1 MLNVSKLHKTIVL
14 AIFSLGSIIS
24 YSQDYNLE
32 VSSFSLEENS
42 LTAKNE
48 PVRDTN
54 NQKCALVI
62 ITGFGNE
69 NLRFNVGNTF
79 SKVDEKKDDQG
90 ERVYLLW
97 IPEGTV
103 KVVISSDSK
112 NFAPV
117 EYFFNPRVKK
127 AETYLMDVKI
137 STAKSLAGKQYLQF
151 QISPMNAYLEVNDE
165 PWDVKNG
172 IAYRQLP
179 RGIYNYRV
187 QAKDYHPEVGTVDF
201 SDLSVK
207 KEVAITLK
215 PNFGWLTITPPSGI
229 EGLTVIIDN
238 EISSSGLNRIK
249 LASGGHT
256 LKVTRES
263 YLPFTQTINIEDDK
277 EIKLTPTLTA
287 NFSTVTITAQG
298 GSSIYI
304 DDKLVGTNSWSG
316 PLSVGSYAIDIK
328 KDNHKSTNKTISIPK
343 IGETYTFEF
352 KELVPILGSA
362 SVETNPPGALVKID
376 GKEYGKT
383 PVFIPE
389 LIIGNHSVNI
399 TLKDYKS
406 YSGPFSVE
414 EGKQIDLSY
423 NLEKGVDDPAPTVPK
438 QQSGQNNSQNN
449 SPSTSPIRENTHTGM
464 KKKYAIMDSQSIL
477 ESMPEYASLQR
488 QIAERQ
494 QQVETTLA
502 QLQEKLDKAYDAYQ
516 KKSSSKN
523 SDTVITAS
531 NALNN
536 FKDNAQKELEKFQKE
551 EIEKLTKK
559 ITYAANIVGRENG
572 YEVIFPTGV
581 ALYTGPDV
589 IDATEL
595 VKQKVNY

>member
-1 MLNVSKLHKTIVL
+1 MPLRRVQRLWDILMLNVSKIHKAIVL
-14 AIFSLGSIIS
+14 AIFSLVSFAT
-24 YSQDYNLE
+24 YSQEYMLE
-32 VSSFSLEENS
+32 VSSFALEENS
-42 LTAKNE
+42 LTAKNN
-48 PVRDTN
+48 PVRDPN

-62 ITGFGNE
+62 ISGIGDE

-79 SKVDEKKDDQG
+79 SKVEEKKNDQG

-127 AETYLMDVKI
+127 AETYLMEVKI
-137 STAKSLAGKQYLQF
+137 SAAKSLAGKQYLQF
-151 QISPMNAYLEVNDE
+151 QINPLNAYLEVNDE

-229 EGLTVIIDN
+229 DGLTIIIDN

-249 LASGGHT
+249 LASGEHS

-298 GSSIYI
+298 GASIFI
-304 DDKLVGTNSWSG
+304 DNKLVGTNSWSG
-316 PLSVGSYAIDIK
+316 PLSVGTYAIDIK
-328 KDNHKSTNKTISIPK
+328 KDNHKSITKTISVPK
-343 IGETYTFEF
+343 IGEAYTFDF

-376 GKEYGKT
+376 GREYGKT

-389 LIIGNHSVNI
+389 LIIGNHSVDI
-399 TLKDYKS
+399 TLRDYKS

-414 EGKQIDLSY
+414 EGKQIELSY
-423 NLEKGVDDPAPTVPK
+423 NLEKGVDAPAPTAPK
-438 QQSGQNNSQNN
+438 QQPQQNNSQNKR
-449 SPSTSPIRENTHTGM
+449 PSTTPVKNVRTG
-464 KKKYAIMDSQSIL
+464 KKKYAVMDMDNICQ
-477 ESMPEYASLQR
+477 SMPAYAALQR
-488 QIAERQ
+488 QIAQRQ
-494 QQVETTLA
+494 QQAEKNLG
-502 QLQEKLDKAYDAYQ
+502 QLQEKLNRAYEAYN
-516 KKSSSKN
+516 KTKTSKN
-523 SDTVITAS
+523 MEAVTAASSDVNS
-531 NALNN
+531 
-536 FKDNAQKELEKFQKE
+536 FKEQSQKEIEKFQKDE
-551 EIEKLTKK
+551 LAKLQKK
-559 ITYAANIVGRENG
+559 SVMQPI
-572 YEVIFPTGV
+572 
-581 ALYTGPDV
+581 
-589 IDATEL
+589 
-595 VKQKVNY
+595 

>member
-1 MLNVSKLHKTIVL
+1 MAIVL
-14 AIFSLGSIIS
+14 TLFSLVSLVS

-62 ITGFGNE
+62 ISGFGNE

-79 SKVDEKKDDQG
+79 SKVDEKKNDRG

-112 NFAPV
+112 SFSPV

-127 AETYLMDVKI
+127 AETYLMEVKL
-137 STAKSLAGKQYLQF
+137 SVAKSLAGKQYLQF
-151 QISPMNAYLEVNDE
+151 LINPINAYLEVNDE

-207 KEVAITLK
+207 KEVSITLK
-215 PNFGWLTITPPSGI
+215 PNFGWLTITPPSGLD
-229 EGLTVIIDN
+229 GLTVIIDN
-238 EISSSGLNRIK
+238 EISSYGLNRIK
-249 LASGGHT
+249 LSSGEHS

-277 EIKLTPTLTA
+277 EINITPTLTA

-316 PLSVGSYAIDIK
+316 PLSVGSYSIDIK
-328 KDNHKSTNKTISIPK
+328 KDNHKSANKTISIPK

-352 KELVPILGSA
+352 KELVPMLGSA
-362 SVETNPPGALVKID
+362 SVETNPPSALVKID
-376 GKEYGKT
+376 DKEYGKT

-389 LIIGNHSVNI
+389 LIIGNHSVNV

-406 YSGPFSVE
+406 YSGSFTVE

-423 NLEKGVDDPAPTVPK
+423 NLEKGVDVPTATVPK
-438 QQSGQNNSQNN
+438 QQSGQNSSQNN
-449 SPSTSPIRENTHTGM
+449 RPSTAPVRPNTHTG
-464 KKKYAIMDSQSIL
+464 KKKYAIMDMDNIIQSM
-477 ESMPEYASLQR
+477 SAYVALQR
-488 QIAERQ
+488 QIAQRQ
-494 QQVETTLA
+494 QQAETTLT
-502 QLQEKLDKAYDAYQ
+502 QLQEKFGRAYDAYQ
-516 KKSSSKN
+516 KKSSTKN
-523 SDTVITAS
+523 SDAVITAS
-531 NALNN
+531 NEINS
-536 FKDNAQKELEKFQKE
+536 FREQYKKEIEKFQNDE
-551 EIEKLTKK
+551 LAKLQKK
-559 ITYAANIVGRENG
+559 VYEAANAVGRENG
-572 YEVIFPTGV
+572 YEVIFPTGI

-595 VKQKVNY
+595 VKRKVNS